1 MIRYHASWV
10 VPIAARPVRD
20 AWVTVDGGRVVALG
34 SNGRPT
40 PRADASEVDLA
51 GWALMPGLVNA
62 HTHLELSYMRDRV
75 PRSSSFVAWVRDVMA
90 ARRQQPDP
98 RAPGI
103 MSAIERAIVEMTACG
118 TIGVGD
124 ISNTLATFEPL
135 TRSELS
141 AVVFYE
147 LIRFKAPDPTAF
159 VGSARREIDA
169 LCASE
174 RVRPSLA
181 AHAPYSVAPL
191 IFRAIMQELEDTS
204 KPCSVHLSESREEV
218 EFIQSGG
225 GPWRTVLQELGVWDD
240 AWVAPQVSPVQYLD
254 ENGFL
259 HERALVVHGVHMTE
273 SDLTCLV
280 ERGSTLVAC
289 PRSNEYTGAGPPP
302 LERFYNSGV
311 RVAVGTDSLASV
323 PDLNLFAELA
333 AMRRLAPTVPASSL
347 LESATR
353 HGAASLGFEADYGTI
368 EPGKRARLLGIAVP
382 PRTSD
387 VEEYLV
393 SGIVPEQIRWIDDA
407 G

>member
-10 VPIAARPVRD
+10 VPIAGRPVRD
-20 AWVTVDGGRVVALG
+20 AWVTVDSGRVVALG

-40 PRADASEVDLA
+40 HGADVSEVDLS
-51 GWALMPGLVNA
+51 GWVLMPGLINA
-62 HTHLELSYMRDRV
+62 HTHLELSYMRDRI

-103 MSAIERAIVEMTACG
+103 MSAIEVAIAEMTASG

-135 TRSELS
+135 TRSGLS

-147 LIRFKAPDPTAF
+147 LIRFKTPDPTAL
-159 VGSARREIDA
+159 VGNARREIDA
-169 LCASE
+169 LSASE
-174 RVRPSLA
+174 RVTPSLA

-191 IFRAIMQELEDTS
+191 VFRAITHELEDTS

-225 GPWRTVLQELGVWDD
+225 GPWRTLLQELGVWDD

-254 ENGFL
+254 ESGFL
-259 HERALVVHGVHMTE
+259 HKHALIVYGVHMTE
-273 SDLTCLV
+273 SDLTRLV
-280 ERGSTLVAC
+280 ERGSTLVTC
-289 PRSNEYTGAGPPP
+289 PRSNAYTGAGSPP
-302 LERFYNSGV
+302 LEQFYSSGV

-333 AMRRLAPTVPASSL
+333 VMRRLARSVPASAL

-368 EPGKRARLLGIAVP
+368 EPGRRARLLGVAIPA
-382 PRTSD
+382 RTTD

-393 SGIVPEQIRWIDDA
+393 SGIMPEQIRWIDDV